1 MKPTLLYTLV
11 AGVLLASCSA
21 PQTQKAATQANETRI
36 LTTAQEAAIEKEVIA
51 LDKAFPIEQR
61 EPSQFPAYVELL
73 KQHAAAQGIKQSTI
87 DRGFANIYFL
97 ERVVKADKGQ
107 PEKRATVTLASYL
120 KNVLPQSRINAGVE
134 KYYENQVVLN
144 AISQK
149 YGVPPQYIVS
159 LWGLE
164 SGFGRSQGKE
174 DVISAL
180 ATLSFEGRREAL
192 FSKQLLAALEIMDKG
207 YIPEDQQLKGSW
219 AGAMGQSQFMPTS
232 YLSYAAD
239 GDGDG
244 KMDIWNNK
252 ADVFASVANYLS
264 TEGWQSALPWGYQ
277 VSLPADFNRSLEG
290 VKTEQGKTVQEW
302 EKLGVKLPA
311 FSRLSPDLKTWVV
324 IPDDPEG
331 RTFLVTQNFRTI
343 MHWNRSYYFALSV
356 CMMADGIAA
365 KIQ

>member
-1 MKPTLLYTLV
+1 MKPALLVILIGSAFLV
-11 AGVLLASCSA
+11 SCSA
-21 PQTQKAATQANETRI
+21 KAPVSTAPEVI
-36 LTTAQEAAIEKEVIA
+36 TTAQDAAIVKEVLA
-51 LDKAFPIEQR
+51 LDTAFPVGQR
-61 EPSQFPAYVELL
+61 EPSQFSAYVELL
-73 KQHAAAQGIKQSTI
+73 KEHALAQGINQSTI
-87 DRGFANIYFL
+87 DRGFANIHFI

-107 PEKRATVTLASYL
+107 PEKRATVTLDSYL
-120 KNVLPQSRINAGVE
+120 KNVLPVSRINAGVE
-134 KYYENQVVLN
+134 KYWENEAILN
-144 AISQK
+144 TNSK
-149 YGVPPQYIVS
+149 RYGVPPQYIVS

-192 FSKQLLAALEIMDKG
+192 FSKQLLAALEIMDKD

-252 ADVFASVANYLS
+252 ADVFASIANYLS

-277 VSLPADFNRSLEG
+277 VTLPADFDRQLEG
-290 VKTEQGKTVQEW
+290 VKTEQGKTVAQW
-302 EKLGVKLPA
+302 EQLGVRLPA
-311 FSRLSPDLKTWVV
+311 FASLSSNIKTWVV
-324 IPDDPEG
+324 IPDDPKG
-331 RTFLVTQNFRTI
+331 RTYLVTDNFRTI

-356 CMMADGIAA
+356 CLMADGVAQ

>member
-1 MKPTLLYTLV
+1 MKPTLLYTIV
-11 AGVLLASCSA
+11 AGVFLASCTAQQPKNIST
-21 PQTQKAATQANETRI
+21 QTITVE
-36 LTTAQEAAIEKEVIA
+36 QEAAIVKEVAA

-73 KQHAAAQGIKQSTI
+73 KQHAEAQGIKAETI
-87 DRGFANIYFL
+87 KRGFANIHFI

-120 KNVLPQSRINAGVE
+120 KNVLPSSRINMGID
-134 KYYENQVVLN
+134 KYYENQSTLDAV
-144 AISQK
+144 SQR
-149 YGVPPQYIVS
+149 YGVPAQFIVS

-192 FSKQLLAALEIMDKG
+192 FSKQLLATLEIMDKG

-252 ADVFASVANYLS
+252 ADVFASIANYLS

-277 VSLPADFNRSLEG
+277 VNLPADFDRSLEG
-290 VKTEQGKTVQEW
+290 VKSEQGKAVSQW
-302 EKLGVKLPA
+302 EQLGVKLPTFA
-311 FSRLSPDLKTWVV
+311 HLSPDVKTWIV

-331 RTFLVTQNFRTI
+331 RTFLVTENFRTI

-356 CMMADGIAA
+356 CMMADGIAN

>member
-1 MKPTLLYTLV
+1 MKPTLLFTLISGLFLV
-11 AGVLLASCSA
+11 SCSA
-21 PQTQKAATQANETRI
+21 KPPVSAAPKQ
-36 LTTAQEAAIEKEVIA
+36 LTTQQNVAIAQEVEA
-51 LDKAFPIEQR
+51 LDKAFPIENR

-73 KQHAAAQGIKQSTI
+73 KQHAVAQGIKPSTVE
-87 DRGFANIYFL
+87 RGFANIHFI

-107 PEKRATVTLASYL
+107 PEKRATVTLESYL
-120 KNVLPQSRINAGVE
+120 KNVLPASRINAGAQ
-134 KYYENQVVLN
+134 KYWENEAILN
-144 AISQK
+144 AVSK
-149 YGVPPQYIVS
+149 RYGVPPQYIVS

-244 KMDIWNNK
+244 KMDIWNNT
-252 ADVFASVANYLS
+252 ADVFASIANYLS
-264 TEGWQSALPWGYQ
+264 TEGWQAALPWGYQ
-277 VSLPADFNRSLEG
+277 ITLPADFDKQLEG
-290 VKTEQGKTVQEW
+290 VKAEQGKTVAQW
-302 EKLGVKLPA
+302 QQLGIKLPA
-311 FSRLSPDLKTWVV
+311 FAQLPSSVKTWVV
-324 IPDDPEG
+324 IPDDPQG
-331 RTFLVTQNFRTI
+331 RAYLVTENFRTI

-356 CMMADGIAA
+356 CLMADGVAQ

>member
-1 MKPTLLYTLV
+1 MKPTLLFTLL
-11 AGVLLASCSA
+11 GSIFLASCSA
-21 PQTQKAATQANETRI
+21 KPPSAATKI
-36 LTTAQEAAIEKEVIA
+36 ITAQQDAAIAKEVEA
-51 LDKAFPIEQR
+51 LDKAFPIENR

-73 KQHAAAQGIKQSTI
+73 KEHALAQGIKQSTI
-87 DRGFANIYFL
+87 ERGFANIHFI

-107 PEKRATVTLASYL
+107 PEKRVTVTLDSYL
-120 KNVLPQSRINAGVE
+120 KNVLPASRINAGAE
-134 KYYENQVVLN
+134 KYRENEDLLN
-144 AISQK
+144 AISK
-149 YGVPPQYIVS
+149 HYDVPPQYIVS

-174 DVISAL
+174 DVLSAL

-192 FSKQLLAALEIMDKG
+192 FSKQILAALEIMDKG

-232 YLSYAAD
+232 YLAYAAD

-252 ADVFASVANYLS
+252 ADVFASIANYLS
-264 TEGWQSALPWGYQ
+264 TEGWQSSLPWGYQ
-277 VSLPADFNRSLEG
+277 VNLPANFDKQLEG
-290 VKTEQGKTVQEW
+290 VKAEQGKTVAQW
-302 EKLGVKLPA
+302 ETLGVKLPA
-311 FSRLSPDLKTWVV
+311 FIQLSPNVKTWVV
-324 IPDDPEG
+324 IPEDPLG
-331 RTFLVTQNFRTI
+331 RTYLVTENFRTI

-356 CMMADGIAA
+356 CLMADGVAQ

>member
-1 MKPTLLYTLV
+1 MKPTLLFTLL
-11 AGVLLASCSA
+11 GSIFLASCSA
-21 PQTQKAATQANETRI
+21 KPPVSAAPKT
-36 LTTAQEAAIEKEVIA
+36 LTAQQDAAIVKEVEA
-51 LDKAFPIEQR
+51 LDKAFPIENR

-73 KQHAAAQGIKQSTI
+73 KEHALAQGIKPSTI
-87 DRGFANIYFL
+87 ERGFANIHFI

-107 PEKRATVTLASYL
+107 PEKRATVTLDSYL
-120 KNVLPQSRINAGVE
+120 KNVLPASRINAGAE
-134 KYYENQVVLN
+134 KYRENEALLN
-144 AISQK
+144 AMSK
-149 YGVPPQYIVS
+149 RYGVPPQYIVS

-192 FSKQLLAALEIMDKG
+192 FSKQILAALEIMDKG
-207 YIPEDQQLKGSW
+207 YIPEEQQLKGSW

-232 YLSYAAD
+232 YLAYAAD

-252 ADVFASVANYLS
+252 ADVFASIANYLS
-264 TEGWQSALPWGYQ
+264 TEGWQSSLPWGYQ
-277 VSLPADFNRSLEG
+277 VNLPTNFDKQLEG
-290 VKTEQGKTVQEW
+290 VKAEQGKTVAQW
-302 EKLGVKLPA
+302 EQLGVKLPA
-311 FSRLSPDLKTWVV
+311 FIQLSPDVKTWVV
-324 IPDDPEG
+324 IPDDPQG
-331 RTFLVTQNFRTI
+331 RTYLVTENFRTI

-356 CMMADGIAA
+356 CLMADGVAQ

>member
-1 MKPTLLYTLV
+1 MKPTLLFTLI
-11 AGVLLASCSA
+11 GSIFLASCSA
-21 PQTQKAATQANETRI
+21 KPPASVAPKTI
-36 LTTAQEAAIEKEVIA
+36 TAQQDAAIAKEVEA
-51 LDKAFPIEQR
+51 LDKAFPIENR

-73 KQHAAAQGIKQSTI
+73 KEHALAQGIKPSTI
-87 DRGFANIYFL
+87 ERGFANIHFI

-107 PEKRATVTLASYL
+107 PEKRATVTLDSYL
-120 KNVLPQSRINAGVE
+120 KNVLPVSRINAGAE
-134 KYYENQVVLN
+134 KYRENEALLN
-144 AISQK
+144 AISTH

-192 FSKQLLAALEIMDKG
+192 FSKQILAALEIMDKG

-232 YLSYAAD
+232 YLAYAAD

-244 KMDIWNNK
+244 KIDIWNNK
-252 ADVFASVANYLS
+252 ADVFASIANYLS
-264 TEGWQSALPWGYQ
+264 IEGWQSSLPWGYQ
-277 VSLPADFNRSLEG
+277 VTLPANFDKQLEG
-290 VKTEQGKTVQEW
+290 VKAEQSKTVAQW

-311 FSRLSPDLKTWVV
+311 FAQLSPNVKAWVV
-324 IPDDPEG
+324 IPDDPQG
-331 RTFLVTQNFRTI
+331 RTYLVTENFRTI

-356 CMMADGIAA
+356 CLMADGVAQ

>member
-1 MKPTLLYTLV
+1 MKPTLLFTLIGGLFLV
-11 AGVLLASCSA
+11 SCSA
-21 PQTQKAATQANETRI
+21 KPPVSAAPEV
-36 LTTAQEAAIEKEVIA
+36 LTAQQDAAIAKEVAA
-51 LDKAFPIEQR
+51 LDKAFPIESR

-73 KQHAAAQGIKQSTI
+73 KQHALAQGIKPATI
-87 DRGFANIYFL
+87 ERGFANIHFI

-107 PEKRATVTLASYL
+107 PEKRATVTLDSYL
-120 KNVLPQSRINAGVE
+120 KNVLPASRINAGAE
-134 KYYENQVVLN
+134 KYWENEAVLN
-144 AISQK
+144 SVSQR

-252 ADVFASVANYLS
+252 ADVFASIANYLS

-277 VSLPADFNRSLEG
+277 VSLPANFDKQLEG
-290 VKTEQGKTVQEW
+290 VKAEQAKTVAQW
-302 EKLGVKLPA
+302 EQLGVKLPA
-311 FSRLSPDLKTWVV
+311 FAQLSPEVKTWLV
-324 IPDDPEG
+324 IPDDPKG
-331 RTFLVTQNFRTI
+331 RTYLVTENFRTI

-356 CMMADGIAA
+356 CLMADGVAQ

>member
-1 MKPTLLYTLV
+1 MRPTLLYTLV
-11 AGVLLASCSA
+11 AGVFLASCSSQQ
-21 PQTQKAATQANETRI
+21 PHSTTTQTNTTHT
-36 LTTAQEAAIEKEVIA
+36 LTMAQEAAIEKEVIA

-61 EPSQFPAYVELL
+61 DPSQFPAYVELL
-73 KQHAAAQGIKQSTI
+73 KQHAAVQGIKQSTI

-134 KYYENQVVLN
+134 KYKENQATLD
-144 AISQK
+144 ATSQK
-149 YGVPPQYIVS
+149 YGVPPQFIVS

-180 ATLSFEGRREAL
+180 ATLSFEGRRETL

-207 YIPEDQQLKGSW
+207 YIPEEQQLKGSW

-252 ADVFASVANYLS
+252 ADVFASIANYLS
-264 TEGWQSALPWGYQ
+264 TEGWQAALPWGYQ
-277 VSLPADFNRSLEG
+277 VTLPADFNRNLEG
-290 VKTEQGKTVQEW
+290 VKTEQGKSVQEW
-302 EKLGVKLPA
+302 EKLGVKLPQFA
-311 FSRLSPDLKTWVV
+311 QLAPDVKTWVV

-356 CMMADGIAA
+356 CMMADGIAT

>member
-11 AGVLLASCSA
+11 AGVFLASC
-21 PQTQKAATQANETRI
+21 
-36 LTTAQEAAIEKEVIA
+36 TAQPPRTTPTQTITLEQDAAIVKEVAA

-73 KQHAAAQGIKQSTI
+73 KQHAEAQGIKVSTI
-87 DRGFANIYFL
+87 ERGFANIHFI

-120 KNVLPQSRINAGVE
+120 NNVLPKSRINAGVNQ
-134 KYYENQVVLN
+134 YLENKTLLDS
-144 AISQK
+144 ASRK
-149 YGVPPQYIVS
+149 YGVPPQFIVA

-207 YIPEDQQLKGSW
+207 YIPEDQALKGSW

-252 ADVFASVANYLS
+252 ADVFASIANYLS
-264 TEGWQSALPWGYQ
+264 TEGWQSTLPWGYQ
-277 VSLPADFNRSLEG
+277 VSLPAEFDRSLEG
-290 VKTEQGKTVQEW
+290 VKLDQGKTVSQW
-302 EKLGVKLPA
+302 EQLGVKLPTFA
-311 FSRLSPDLKTWVV
+311 HLPPEVKTWIV

-331 RTFLVTQNFRTI
+331 RTFLVTENFRTI

-356 CMMADGIAA
+356 CIMADGIAN

>member
-1 MKPTLLYTLV
+1 MKKTLLFTLIGSAFLV
-11 AGVLLASCSA
+11 SCAAKHSESVS
-21 PQTQKAATQANETRI
+21 PKVITTQ
-36 LTTAQEAAIEKEVIA
+36 QEAVIEKQVDA
-51 LDKAFPIEQR
+51 LDKAFPIDQR

-73 KQHAAAQGIKQSTI
+73 KEHALAQGIKQSTI
-87 DRGFANIYFL
+87 DRGFANIHFI

-107 PEKRATVTLASYL
+107 PEKRATVTLDSYL
-120 KNVLPQSRINAGVE
+120 KNVLPASRINAGAQ
-134 KYYENQVVLN
+134 KYWENEAILN
-144 AISQK
+144 AVSK
-149 YGVPPQYIVS
+149 RSGVPPQYIVA

-192 FSKQLLAALEIMDKG
+192 FSKQLFAALEIMDKG
-207 YIPEDQQLKGSW
+207 YIPDDQQLKGSW

-232 YLSYAAD
+232 YLAYAVD

-244 KMDIWNNK
+244 KIDIWNNK
-252 ADVFASVANYLS
+252 ADVFASIANYLA

-277 VSLPADFNRSLEG
+277 VNLPADFNRQLEG
-290 VKTEQGKTVQEW
+290 VKTEQGKTVAQW

-311 FSRLSPDLKTWVV
+311 FAKLPSNVKTWIV
-324 IPDDPEG
+324 IPDDPQG
-331 RTFLVTQNFRTI
+331 RTYLVTDNFRTI

-356 CMMADGIAA
+356 CLMADGIAQ

>member
-11 AGVLLASCSA
+11 AGLFLTSCSA
-21 PQTQKAATQANETRI
+21 TQNESVVTQPITVEQNAAI
-36 LTTAQEAAIEKEVIA
+36 AQEVVA

-73 KQHAAAQGIKQSTI
+73 KEHAITQGIKPDTI
-87 DRGFANIYFL
+87 ERAFANVHFI

-120 KNVLPQSRINAGVE
+120 KNVLPQSRINAGYD
-134 KYYENQVVLN
+134 KYLENKSILD
-144 AISQK
+144 AISDK
-149 YGVPPQYIVS
+149 YGIPPQFIVS

-174 DVISAL
+174 DVVSAL

-252 ADVFASVANYLS
+252 SDVFASIANYLS
-264 TEGWQSALPWGYQ
+264 TEGWQAQLPWGYQ
-277 VSLPADFNRSLEG
+277 VNLPADFNKTLEG
-290 VKTEQGKTVQEW
+290 VKAEQGKSVSEWQE
-302 EKLGVKLPA
+302 LGVALPA
-311 FSRLSPDLKTWVV
+311 FAQLPSDVKTWVV

-331 RTFLVTQNFRTI
+331 RAFLVTENFRTI

-356 CMMADGIAA
+356 CMMADGIAN
-365 KIQ
+365 KIK

>member
-1 MKPTLLYTLV
+1 MIKPTLLFTLIS
-11 AGVLLASCSA
+11 GLFLASCSA
-21 PQTQKAATQANETRI
+21 KQPILVTPQAEQDAMIA
-36 LTTAQEAAIEKEVIA
+36 KEVIA
-51 LDKAFPIEQR
+51 LNKAFPLEER

-73 KQHAAAQGIKQSTI
+73 KEHALAQGIQPATI
-87 DRGFANIYFL
+87 ERGFAHIHFI

-107 PEKRATVTLASYL
+107 PEKRATVTLESYL
-120 KNVLPQSRINAGVE
+120 KNVLPASRINAGAE
-134 KYYENQVVLN
+134 KYWENESLLN
-144 AISQK
+144 AISHR
-149 YGVPPQYIVS
+149 YGVPSQYIVA

-207 YIPEDQQLKGSW
+207 YIPEEQQLKGSW

-252 ADVFASVANYLS
+252 ADVFASIANYLS

-277 VSLPADFNRSLEG
+277 VSLPTDFDKQLEG
-290 VKTEQGKTVQEW
+290 VKAEQGKTVAQW
-302 EKLGVKLPA
+302 EQLGVKLPA
-311 FSRLSPDLKTWVV
+311 SAQLSPNLKTWVV
-324 IPDDPEG
+324 IPDDPLG
-331 RTFLVTQNFRTI
+331 RAYLVTENFRTI

-356 CMMADGIAA
+356 CLMADGVAQ

>member
-11 AGVLLASCSA
+11 AGLLLASCSA
-21 PQTQKAATQANETRI
+21 KQHETVATQPI
-36 LTTAQEAAIEKEVIA
+36 TAEQNAAIIQEVAA
-51 LDKAFPIEQR
+51 LDKAFPIEKR
-61 EPSQFPAYVELL
+61 EASQFPAYVELL
-73 KQHAAAQGIKQSTI
+73 KEHAIAQGIKPATI
-87 DRGFANIYFL
+87 ERGFANIHFI

-120 KNVLPQSRINAGVE
+120 KNVLPQSRINAGYD
-134 KYYENQVVLN
+134 KYIENKALLDS
-144 AISQK
+144 ISQK
-149 YGVPPQYIVS
+149 YGVPPQFIVS

-252 ADVFASVANYLS
+252 ADVFASIANYLS
-264 TEGWQSALPWGYQ
+264 TEGWQSQLPWGYQ
-277 VSLPADFNRSLEG
+277 VSLPADFNRALEG
-290 VKTEQGKTVQEW
+290 VKAEQGKTVNDWQQ
-302 EKLGVKLPA
+302 LGVKLPA
-311 FSRLSPDLKTWVV
+311 FAQLSPDVKTWVV

-331 RTFLVTQNFRTI
+331 RTFLVTENFRTI

-356 CMMADGIAA
+356 SLMADGIAQ